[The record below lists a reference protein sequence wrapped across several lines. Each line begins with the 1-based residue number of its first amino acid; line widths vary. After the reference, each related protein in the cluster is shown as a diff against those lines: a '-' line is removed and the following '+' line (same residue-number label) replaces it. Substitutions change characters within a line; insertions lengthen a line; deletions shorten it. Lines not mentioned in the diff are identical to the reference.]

1 MLLCHAFISIQEKHN
16 LMWKKHKFPSNQV
29 RLSTQ
34 TYSTKWFSRNI
45 CPVHYIAM
53 QTVQCR
59 QKSTHW
65 ISPTWYSAA
74 IHKCKLT
81 VRITATFP
89 YRAPWRGGVYQLQ
102 MKMFYL
108 DLFMKCM
115 WDSFDKYIWEIS
127 LKNIFDKYI
136 WQQVIFIL
144 WVCPTRHYLPGW
156 QKEHNH
162 WNGGYCQRRAFN
174 ADERS
179 PSLRCFIF
187 PNQFRN
193 IPAVW
198 V

>member
-1 MLLCHAFISIQEKHN
+1 MQYSQF
-16 LMWKKHKFPSNQV
+16 
-29 RLSTQ
+29 LSSALHCNANSAN
-34 TYSTKWFSRNI
+34 YCFSA
-45 CPVHYIAM
+45 VH
-53 QTVQCR
+53 CR

-65 ISPTWYSAA
+65 ISPPWYSAA

-162 WNGGYCQRRAFN
+162 RNGGYCQRRAFN
-174 ADERS
+174 ADARS
-179 PSLRCFIF
+179 PSLRCFILQ
-187 PNQFRN
+187 NQFRN
-193 IPAVW
+193 IRAVW
-198 V
+198 VWLLRINCTYNQHFSLFMQFTKYAWESRA